1 MAYYAFLD
9 KNNIVTEV
17 IPGID
22 ETELIEGLDT
32 ETWYGNFRG
41 QTCKRTS
48 YNHNIRKQYAGIG
61 YSYDPVADVFIAPQ
75 PSPSWSLDDEHN
87 WQPPTP
93 RPTEGMW
100 YWNEAEQAWI
110 DAN

>member
-1 MAYYAFLD
+1 MAHYAFLD

-17 IPGID
+17 ITGID

-48 YNHNIRKQYAGIG
+48 YNGNIRYNYAGIG
-61 YSYDPVADVFIAPQ
+61 YTYDAIRDAFIASKP
-75 PSPSWSLDDEHN
+75 DNATGFDEN
-87 WQPPTP
+87 TCRWIVPV
-93 RPTEGMW
+93 TEL
-100 YWNEAEQAWI
+100 
-110 DAN
+110 